1 MLSGGKMFQSIDAI
15 ALISQ
20 YQLGERN
27 FQKIQMRRA
36 DLRGLDL
43 KGVDLSGADLSYANL
58 READLRGANLSD
70 ACLNEI
76 DLTGANL
83 AGANLNGTSLLKAYL
98 IKTNLQGANLSQALL
113 TGTYLTKANLKQA
126 NLSGA
131 YLNGSKLTGAD
142 LTNAYYDQA
151 TTFDVSFKPEKL
163 GMVTDSIKSIFTSKK
178 PAKITLGNI
187 LDMLNYLN
195 EKSDHYLGHTMSNR
209 CWHTTRPNY
218 EWLSNFQISPSK
230 FFIFVGETGEIN
242 PEQLQWLEIWVNNFV
257 ESCGHI
263 IQNFALMID
272 LEKCVVPIYSAKPLN
287 PPSNLTN
294 SRLSPSKSP
303 EASHLVT
310 MS

>member
-1 MLSGGKMFQSIDAI
+1 MFQSSDAI

-20 YQLGERN
+20 YQLGQRN

-43 KGVDLSGADLSYANL
+43 RGVDLSGADLSYANL

-83 AGANLNGTSLLKAYL
+83 AGANLNGTFLIKAYF
-98 IKTNLQGANLSQALL
+98 IKANLQGANLSQALL
-113 TGTYLTKANLKQA
+113 TGAYLTKANLKQA

-131 YLNGSKLTGAD
+131 YLNGSKLTGTD
-142 LTNAYYDQA
+142 LTNAYYDNK
-151 TTFDVSFKPEKL
+151 TTFDVNFKPEKL
-163 GMVTDSIKSIFTSKK
+163 GMVTDSIKPIFSSKQTI
-178 PAKITLGNI
+178 KITVGNV

-195 EKSDHYLGHTMSNR
+195 EKSEHYLGHTMSNR
-209 CWHTTRPNY
+209 CWHTSRPSY
-218 EWLSNFQISPSK
+218 DWLSNFQINPSK
-230 FFIFVGETGEIN
+230 LFIFVGETGEIN

-263 IQNFALMID
+263 IQNFPLMID
-272 LEKCVVPIYSAKPLN
+272 LERCIVPIYAAKPLN
-287 PPSNLTN
+287 TPNNLTK
-294 SRLSPSKSP
+294 SSVSPRKSP
-303 EASHLVT
+303 EATHLEAV
-310 MS
+310 